1 MFKNILVPLDGSKD
15 SFKALA
21 YAKEMAQMFSAT
33 LFVTTIID
41 PSVAIPAGVP
51 SVGGIVPVQVEL
63 DVREEAAHV
72 IDEAKK
78 ELAGTNILVKYTIVS
93 GTVNDEIATNLPEKE
108 EIDLIVLG
116 KSGKSALEKL
126 IVGSVTKYVVQHAE
140 VPVLVTEAAS
150 E

>member
-1 MFKNILVPLDGSKD
+1 
-15 SFKALA
+15 
-21 YAKEMAQMFSAT
+21 
-33 LFVTTIID
+33 
-41 PSVAIPAGVP
+41 
-51 SVGGIVPVQVEL
+51 L

-78 ELAGTNILVKYTIVS
+78 ELAGTNIQVKYTIVS

>member
-51 SVGGIVPVQVEL
+51 PVGGIVPVQAEL